1 MKKLLILLLIL
12 CLSVAP
18 VFADEVVDT
27 EDITEVAEE
36 TTDTPE
42 ENGYRIVELYAFTGK
57 LYYCDTPTDRVV
69 IRSIVSANSNS
80 KENKMAKEAEYLEI
94 SLSPDAIWMA
104 NGTKTEVSYLNSYV
118 DSDVWFIIAR
128 TYDGNL
134 TIPYFSFK

>member
-18 VFADEVVDT
+18 VFADDIVDT

-80 KENKMAKEAEYLEI
+80 KASKMAKEAEYLEI

-104 NGTKTEVSYLNSYV
+104 DGTKTDVSHLNSYV